1 MNEISLTQREAD
13 AIFRLLVQIRSNANN
28 PDRRRYQLENM
39 CSRALA
45 ILKKAKRRNTK
56 QN

>member
-1 MNEISLTQREAD
+1 MTLTQREAD
-13 AIFRLLVQIRSNANN
+13 AICRLLQDIRINANN

>member
-1 MNEISLTQREAD
+1 MNEITLTQREAD
-13 AIFRLLVQIRSNANN
+13 TICRLLVQIRSNANN

-56 QN
+56 I